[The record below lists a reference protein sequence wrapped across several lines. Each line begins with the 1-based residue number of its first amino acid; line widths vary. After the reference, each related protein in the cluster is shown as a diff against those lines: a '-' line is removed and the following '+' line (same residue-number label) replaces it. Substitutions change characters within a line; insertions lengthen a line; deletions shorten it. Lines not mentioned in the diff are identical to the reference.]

1 MSDRKVRSVI
11 ASRIFLG
18 ASIVVMVAIL
28 AFLAV
33 VFVRL
38 EQPPVDLRADQG
50 GMQWV
55 RSLYGS
61 GPGPT
66 EQINRPYSVAVGHD
80 GRIYT
85 AEPAGGRVLVF
96 SPIGLFERQIY
107 TGGRVAGLGTF
118 AQPESIDVNA
128 AGELFIADSEGRKIV
143 VFDSD
148 GRFVR
153 EWSVQY
159 KPRGIALSAGNV
171 FVLGEGTV
179 NTYTESGAKLGE
191 FGTRG
196 PAPGQ
201 IDAYIGIEV
210 DRDTIFIADAF
221 NSRIQAFDRDG
232 TLLWARPEIAPPR
245 SMPQTPTGEP
255 TPFAWDLPQDLTLDG
270 AGRLVVVDAFLFQLV
285 VLDPD
290 TGEIVSRHG
299 DFGTAEGTFLHP
311 TSVDYDPQR
320 DWFAVADTDNNRV
333 QIVRLPGS
341 GDTPVS
347 GVRRIADSTARWV
360 LPTMVLLVAV
370 FVMSIIQWAL
380 LARNRR
386 RMDNWS
392 DPAITDE

>member
-1 MSDRKVRSVI
+1 MSDRKDKVRSVI
-11 ASRIFLG
+11 ASRVFLG
-18 ASIVVMVAIL
+18 TSIVVMVAVL

-38 EQPPVDLRADQG
+38 ERPPVELRPDPG
-50 GMQWV
+50 GMRWV
-55 RSLYGS
+55 RSIYGS
-61 GPGPT
+61 GPGPA
-66 EQINRPYSVAVGHD
+66 EQLNRPYSVAVGPD
-80 GRIYT
+80 GRIFT

-107 TGGRVAGLGTF
+107 TGGRSAGPGTF
-118 AQPESIDVNA
+118 AQPESIDVND
-128 AGELFIADSEGRKIV
+128 GGDLFIADSEGRKIV

-153 EWSVQY
+153 EWPVQY
-159 KPRGIALSAGNV
+159 KPRGIALSAGNA
-171 FVLGEGTV
+171 FVLGEGSV
-179 NTYTESGAKLGE
+179 NTYTETGAKLGE

-232 TLLWARPEIAPPR
+232 TLLWARPEIAAPR
-245 SMPQTPTGEP
+245 SMPETPTDEP
-255 TPFAWDLPQDLTLDG
+255 TTFAWDLPQDLTLDG

-290 TGEIVSRHG
+290 TGEIVSTHG
-299 DFGTAEGTFLHP
+299 DFGTTEGTFLHP

-341 GDTPVS
+341 GEAPTS
-347 GVRRIADSTARWV
+347 GIRRIIDSTARWV
-360 LPTMVLLVAV
+360 LPTMILLVAV
-370 FVMSIIQWAL
+370 FLGALVQWVL
-380 LARNRR
+380 LVRSRR
-386 RMDNWS
+386 RAM
-392 DPAITDE
+392 AE

>member
-1 MSDRKVRSVI
+1 MSSRTARSVI
-11 ASRIFLG
+11 TSRIFLG
-18 ASIVVMVAIL
+18 GSIVVMVAIL

-33 VFVRL
+33 IFVRI
-38 EQPPVDLRADQG
+38 ERPPVELRPDPG
-50 GMQWV
+50 GMRWI
-55 RSLYGS
+55 RSLHGS
-61 GPGPT
+61 GPAPT
-66 EQINRPYSVAVGHD
+66 QQLNRPYSVAIGND

-96 SPIGLFERQIY
+96 SPNGLFERQMY
-107 TGGRVAGLGTF
+107 TGGQSAGPGTF

-128 AGELFIADSEGRKIV
+128 AGDLFIADSEGRKIV

-148 GRFVR
+148 GRFLR

-179 NTYTESGAKLGE
+179 NTYTETGAKLGQ

-232 TLLWARPEIAPPR
+232 TLLWARPEIAAPR
-245 SMPQTPTGEP
+245 SMPQTPTDEP
-255 TPFAWDLPQDLTLDG
+255 VPFAWDLPQDLTLDG
-270 AGRLVVVDAFLFQLV
+270 AGRLVVVDAFRFQLV
-285 VLDPD
+285 ILDPD
-290 TGEIVSRHG
+290 TGQVVSTHG
-299 DFGTAEGTFLHP
+299 DFGTTEGTFLHP
-311 TSVDYDPQR
+311 TSVDYDPHR

-341 GDTPVS
+341 GDTAAS

-370 FVMSIIQWAL
+370 FLISIIQWVL
-380 LARNRR
+380 LARSRR
-386 RMDNWS
+386 RMDPWS
-392 DPAITDE
+392 EPAITDE